1 MTKFVRRPLVV
12 ALAAA
17 AAVLPMTASAQSTAA
32 PTGNWMIGARVLGI
46 YPDVSTGI
54 AGLDVDSQ
62 WTGEL
67 DFTYFFT
74 PNIAAELIAGWAK
87 HTVTLNGTSIGKV
100 GLLPPTLTL
109 QYHFTNLGAWK
120 PYLGAGFNYT
130 YFYDDSLQ
138 IPTGFASPNSP
149 AVNLHVTNNSWG
161 GALQAGFD
169 YQIQRNW
176 YVNFDV
182 KYVWINTDVVVNAT
196 GTNLGG
202 LDINPWIW
210 GVGVRYRF

>member
-109 QYHFTNLGAWK
+109 QYHFTGISGFR
-120 PYLGAGFNYT
+120 PYVGAGVNYT
-130 YFYDDSLQ
+130 NISDVSIL
-138 IPTGFASPNSP
+138 
-149 AVNLHVTNNSWG
+149 G
-161 GALQAGFD
+161 GAAGLKHNSVGLAA
-169 YQIQRNW
+169 QIGA
-176 YVNFDV
+176 D
-182 KYVWINTDVVVNAT
+182 IP
-196 GTNLGG
+196 LGG
-202 LDINPWIW
+202 GWLINLDAKKVQIGTKVYLSGADKGKFKVDPTLLAI
-210 GVGVRYRF
+210 GVGKRF